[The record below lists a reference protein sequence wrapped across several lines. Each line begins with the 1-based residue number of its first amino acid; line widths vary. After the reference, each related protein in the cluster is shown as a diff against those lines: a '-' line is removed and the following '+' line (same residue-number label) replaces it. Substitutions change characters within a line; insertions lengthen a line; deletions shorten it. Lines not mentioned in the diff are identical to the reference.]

1 MSISIQIGKVSKRRN
16 STFRP
21 TLTTSVN
28 VLLKDGTSDTAPQFL
43 LAAESAPD
51 VNYAKWGSRYYFVES
66 IIYERNNL
74 YTIICSLD
82 VLATYKDNIAS
93 TTAFVAYDTSGNT
106 ELVDNRLSVKTTAS
120 VSNSGRVDFET
131 LGSGACII
139 VTLTGRN
146 TSAAYAMDVTTASS
160 LLNSITNW
168 LDQANVLPI
177 PPVQTF
183 PDVMSAIQ
191 VLCENLVK
199 VGRQLIATGRAPQS
213 IQSAVAV
220 PYPVG
225 EVFGSSQRV
234 YLGDYD
240 TGISATRVRLTAS
253 ISDEAAVSIPWQATD
268 WRRNAPYHEIYLYIP
283 YVGVVQ
289 LSPSDLIGVNE
300 IWVQAQTHCISG
312 DTIIRVNAAGNVLM
326 HFSVKLAT
334 PYAIGSSN
342 VTPMQGAMS
351 VLSAIGGAAAVAG
364 SGGAAAVAAGS
375 GAIAGIM
382 NNMQPTLSTIGGA
395 VGGASILGTLA
406 FAQIIT
412 IYHDTNVEP
421 SSVSGAI
428 GTPTMAAKSLGSVSG
443 YCECRCASV
452 SAPAERAV
460 LDQINGYLNS
470 GFFME

>member
-1 MSISIQIGKVSKRRN
+1 MSISIYLGKVSKRKN

-21 TLTTSVN
+21 AFQTPVN
-28 VLLKDGTSDTAPQFL
+28 VLLKEGTTDTAPQFL
-43 LAAESAPD
+43 LNADQAPD
-51 VNYAKWGSRYYFVES
+51 ANYAIWGSWYYFIENIV
-66 IIYERNNL
+66 YERNNL
-74 YTIICSLD
+74 YRIICSLD
-82 VLATYKDNIAS
+82 VLATYKNQIAA
-93 TTAFVAYDTSGNT
+93 TTAFVAYDDSANT
-106 ELVDNRLSVKTTAS
+106 ELVDNRLSLKTTKT
-120 VSNSGRVDFET
+120 VSNSGRVYFDT

-139 VTLTGRN
+139 VTLTGKN
-146 TSAAYAMDVTTASS
+146 TAAAYAMDVSTASS
-160 LLNSITNW
+160 LLDSITNW

-225 EVFGSSQRV
+225 EVFGSSHRV

-240 TGISATRVRLTAS
+240 TGISAKRVMLTAS

-268 WRRNAPYHEIYLYIP
+268 WRRNAPYHEIYLYLP

-300 IWVQAQTHCISG
+300 IWVQSQTHCISG
-312 DTIIRVNAAGNVLM
+312 DTIIRVNAGGDVLM
-326 HFSVKLAT
+326 QYSVKLAT

-342 VTPMQGAMS
+342 VTPMQGAMTI
-351 VLSAIGGAAAVAG
+351 LSAVGGAAAVAG
-364 SGGAAAVAAGS
+364 SGGAAAIAAGS

-382 NNMQPTLSTIGGA
+382 NNLQPTLSTVGGA
-395 VGGASILGTLA
+395 VGGASILSTLA

-412 IYHDTNVEP
+412 IFHDTNVEP

-460 LDQINGYLNS
+460 LDQINAYLNS